1 MWKKNEA
8 SDSSVRPSTPVAPA
22 QTGQKTA
29 PNTASSRTTRIGGS
43 ISIKGDLSGEEDLF
57 IEGRIEGKITV
68 KQGSVT
74 VGERGRVHADVE
86 ATSIHVAGEVEGD
99 LLGREQVVLLETG
112 RVQGNIKA
120 KSVTLQNGAQFKGSI
135 DMESVASKSSSS
147 DKVVSGKAIGS
158 SHSVSS
164 TQRV

>member
-8 SDSSVRPSTPVAPA
+8 NDSSNRPPAPA
-22 QTGQKTA
+22 QPAPSPAQTA
-29 PNTASSRTTRIGGS
+29 ATRMARIGGS
-43 ISIKGDLSGEEDLF
+43 LSIKGDLYGEEDLF

-68 KQGSVT
+68 KKGSVT
-74 VGERGRVHADVE
+74 VGEKGRVHADVE
-86 ATSIHVAGEVEGD
+86 ATNIQVAGEVEGD

-135 DMESVASKSSSS
+135 DMESAGVGKDSPSSG
-147 DKVVSGKAIGS
+147 VTRTKANGS

-164 TQRV
+164 TQRL